1 MGPLPT
7 GEDEAVEADVV
18 LRVLAAPVPEMLL
31 LLFVVLLPL
40 PRIGKLGRPSSG

>member
-7 GEDEAVEADVV
+7 GEDEAVGVDVV
-18 LRVLAAPVPEMLL
+18 LRVLAAPVPELL
-31 LLFVVLLPL
+31 LSFVVLLPL